1 LLPFMVLAAFSLIN
15 PDYSRPLFHNE
26 YGQRMLETALVLD
39 IIAFFV
45 MRRIARVNY

>member
-1 LLPFMVLAAFSLIN
+1 
-15 PDYSRPLFHNE
+15 
-26 YGQRMLETALVLD
+26 MLETALVLD